1 MLRVDHST
9 SGNNG
14 VGSPKRFSGDV
25 TSRTRHFYKTLS
37 NSRTIFYYLN
47 IPYPIIFYFLFC
59 SPKFLF
65 YFYLIP
71 FYGAGKDQI
80 RLVKMINI
88 NY

>member
-9 SGNNG
+9 GGNNG
-14 VGSPKRFSGDV
+14 LGSPKRFSGDV
-25 TSRTRHFYKTLS
+25 NKTLS
-37 NSRTIFYYLN
+37 NSSTIFYYLN
-47 IPYPIIFYFLFC
+47 IPYPISFYFLFS

-80 RLVKMINI
+80 RSVKMINI